1 MTQKRSQRM
10 KKLVD
15 IETKVAQP
23 LLSTFKAEQVNRQ
36 QQQQA
41 LDDLLGYRDEYSARF
56 KATGGA
62 GVSSFQMQDFHV
74 FLQKLD
80 DAIAQQRQA
89 LALTEQ
95 QLQVA
100 KGAWQQAQQRVD
112 ALQKVTEQSE
122 VEERATDRKHI
133 QRQLEDRFGLS
144 QSEAFSS

>member
-15 IETKVAQP
+15 IETRVTQP

-41 LDDLLGYRDEYSARF
+41 LDDLLGYRDEYSAIF

-62 GVSSFQMQDFHV
+62 GVSSFQMQDFHC

-89 LALTEQ
+89 LALVEQ

-112 ALQKVTEQSE
+112 ALQKVTEKSE
-122 VEERATDRKHI
+122 VEERTTDRKHV

-144 QSEAFSS
+144 QSEAFTS

>member
-15 IETKVAQP
+15 IETKVTQP

-62 GVSSFQMQDFHV
+62 GVSSFQMQDFHC

-95 QLQVA
+95 RLQTA

-112 ALQKVTEQSE
+112 ALQKVTEKSE
-122 VEERATDRKHI
+122 VEERATDRKYV
-133 QRQLEDRFGLS
+133 QRQLEERFGRS
-144 QSEAFSS
+144 QSEAYTS